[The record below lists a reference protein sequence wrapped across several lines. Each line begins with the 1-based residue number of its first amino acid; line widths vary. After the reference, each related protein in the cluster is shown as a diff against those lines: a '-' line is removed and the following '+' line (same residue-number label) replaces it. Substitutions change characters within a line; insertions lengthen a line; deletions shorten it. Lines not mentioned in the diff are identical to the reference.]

1 MDWKKLLKDISAAGY
16 SQARIATELGG
27 KPQSWVSDITRGRY
41 ADLKWTD
48 GQKLIQLHKRVLK
61 AAARQSAT
69 Q

>member
-48 GQKLIQLHKRVLK
+48 GQALIRLHRRVTK
-61 AAARQSAT
+61 ASSRQSA
-69 Q
+69 